1 MSHTISRSVS
11 DSVSVYVFVSV
22 FASVSVSISVTV
34 SVSVLVE
41 LGLMHAMLFWCSH
54 MLGMDS
60 RTQRTSAHMQCSQLG
75 MDWLTQ
81 RTSAHMQCSQLG
93 MDWLTQRTSACM
105 VLFTA
110 VHRDL
115 AYTCVFIAFCE
126 AQAGGVLTQICIPQP
141 FDGDGRIYEHV
152 V

>member
-1 MSHTISRSVS
+1 MSHSISRSVS

-22 FASVSVSISVTV
+22 VASVSVSISVTV

-75 MDWLTQ
+75 T
-81 RTSAHMQCSQLG
+81 
-93 MDWLTQRTSACM
+93 DWLTQRTSACM

-115 AYTCVFIAFCE
+115 AYTCVFMAFCE

-141 FDGDGRIYEHV
+141 FDGDGRIYGHDV
-152 V
+152 SQTAV

>member
-41 LGLMHAMLFWCSH
+41 LELMHVMLFWCSH

-60 RTQRTSAHMQCSQLG
+60 R
-75 MDWLTQ
+75 TQ

-115 AYTCVFIAFCE
+115 AYTAVHRE

-141 FDGDGRIYEHV
+141 FDGDGSIYEHV
-152 V
+152 VSHTAV